1 MEINFSNAGIFL
13 IFFTIA
19 FILMDEYIAK
29 PWRRTRL
36 ERLAKTDPKVREA
49 LEVAARV
56 AAREKGAETD

>member
-29 PWRRTRL
+29 PMRRSRL

-49 LEVAARV
+49 LEIAAKV
-56 AAREKGAETD
+56 AAREKAGRDD

>member
-13 IFFTIA
+13 ILFTIA

-29 PWRRTRL
+29 PWRRARL

-56 AAREKGAETD
+56 AAREGR